1 MPQHRSSRAPR
12 RPPQNPEVVIEGMA
26 GGGAGLA
33 RLGRSMVFV
42 PFTIPG
48 ERVEIRITGEQDG
61 ALLAEGVR
69 LIEASADRVY
79 PACEG
84 YFREGC
90 VRCAWQHIAYTAQPL
105 LKQDVLAEHLSRIA
119 GLSSPPVEA
128 TIPALQPWAF
138 LHHATWQVS
147 EGRLLLPGRMGGSVP
162 HRECALLHPDLLDLY
177 AQLDFTA
184 QDLADVS
191 RVRLQRGSDGGRMLI
206 LSVRTEA
213 APELELDTDVS
224 VNLILPDN
232 EPVNLVGESAVRL
245 QVGDAWLRATAG
257 AYFRPNVPMLGV
269 LAHTVRVLLQVQP
282 GEAVLDLYAGIGVF
296 SHALAVDAARVT
308 LVESYPPAVTDADE
322 NLRAFEHIDV
332 IEGGVEAVLPAL
344 DGPYAAAVIDPPRG
358 MADEVIAEVERLGVR
373 RALILADDPAEAGRH
388 VRRMRRRGWTLARAL
403 AIDLMPQTA
412 FVDSILLFHRE

>member
-1 MPQHRSSRAPR
+1 
-12 RPPQNPEVVIEGMA
+12 
-26 GGGAGLA
+26 
-33 RLGRSMVFV
+33 
-42 PFTIPG
+42 
-48 ERVEIRITGEQDG
+48 
-61 ALLAEGVR
+61 
-69 LIEASADRVY
+69 
-79 PACEG
+79 
-84 YFREGC
+84 